1 MQCVFSQ
8 WQFRTLEA
16 LFLRIAAQLPPQ
28 LPPALLCASCP
39 ETTGR
44 TVAPVDTT
52 ATPIMSVLTCF
63 VLHSPHLP
71 SLVTLI
77 SRYRFS
83 DLQIQIP
90 SWCVVRSVL
99 CVLGHCF
106 LQSNATFWDY
116 IPRLQKQCFLVKKS
130 IECLRSQLC
139 KGCWRSGESRWG
151 WRARTETLV
160 SEGHWWVVCAEHRWP
175 LACKVLLRASFRQ

>member
-16 LFLRIAAQLPPQ
+16 LFLRIAGQLPPQ
-28 LPPALLCASCP
+28 LLPALLCASCP

-44 TVAPVDTT
+44 TVAPVGTT
-52 ATPIMSVLTCF
+52 ATAIMSVLTCF

-77 SRYRFS
+77 SRYRFPHDVWS
-83 DLQIQIP
+83 EV
-90 SWCVVRSVL
+90 SCVFWVIVSSRAMPP
-99 CVLGHCF
+99 LGMW
-106 LQSNATFWDY
+106 SYTA
-116 IPRLQKQCFLVKKS
+116 RLQKQCFLVKKS
-130 IECLRSQLC
+130 TECLMSQLC

-151 WRARTETLV
+151 
-160 SEGHWWVVCAEHRWP
+160 
-175 LACKVLLRASFRQ
+175 